1 MIKNHFPK
9 VNTFWK
15 SEVSTGEFEGKKNF
29 QAEKFLWKGKR
40 RTDLSELQN
49 IAWNLTDQLEKRE
62 KATCFPRPTHSLSSG
77 LKIPEVSDIWY
88 LKGTW
93 EHTVLGN
100 YNGCGSSPEIGL
112 LENGL
117 KGIRDLIIFLSRKG
131 TFILGLEEKC
141 LRVKLEISQKPPVTM
156 ESLWSIRILIYLVN
170 IF

>member
-15 SEVSTGEFEGKKNF
+15 SGVSTGEFEGKKNF
-29 QAEKFLWKGKR
+29 QAEKFIWKGER
-40 RTDLSELQN
+40 RTDLSEPQN
-49 IAWNLTDQLEKRE
+49 IAWNLTDQLDKRE

-77 LKIPEVSDIWY
+77 LKIPEISDIWY

-93 EHTVLGN
+93 EHTVLVN

-117 KGIRDLIIFLSRKG
+117 KGIRDLIIFFKSKG
-131 TFILGLEEKC
+131 NIYFRLGGEVFK
-141 LRVKLEISQKPPVTM
+141 SQVRNKSKTSCYNGVI
-156 ESLWSIRILIYLVN
+156 WSIRILIYLVN